1 VDGRVVGCVRGPV
14 AADALA
20 KKAQRFASP
29 EKHATHSLPT
39 QSTVVVLLHD
49 APLVLYGSW
58 YSNLF
63 NVFAKDQSS
72 HIVVDFVGDLCI
84 FFSGEAR
91 IKNL

>member
-29 EKHATHSLPT
+29 ASKNQIPM

-58 YSNLF
+58 
-63 NVFAKDQSS
+63 
-72 HIVVDFVGDLCI
+72 
-84 FFSGEAR
+84 
-91 IKNL
+91 